1 LRNASAGH
9 GYWMTSAR
17 ILREQRTR
25 MLDSAGSRE
34 LAGPNRSLCSI
45 ASVGGRGGMSVTGFP
60 MGTFRVCA
68 VVNAGGSMAV
78 IESVAGHAGVS
89 VRE

>member
-1 LRNASAGH
+1 MHEFCAKQ
-9 GYWMTSAR
+9 W
-17 ILREQRTR
+17 TR

-68 VVNAGGSMAV
+68 VVNADGSMAV
-78 IESVAGHAGVS
+78 TQRFAGHAGVS

>member
-1 LRNASAGH
+1 
-9 GYWMTSAR
+9 
-17 ILREQRTR
+17 
-25 MLDSAGSRE
+25 
-34 LAGPNRSLCSI
+34 
-45 ASVGGRGGMSVTGFP
+45 MSVTGFP